1 MQRRDFLRYSALG
14 GVALSA
20 SGVLAYAMAGRHA
33 GHAPVSLLD
42 ATTLPEGEPL
52 QPLPRIA
59 NLSDQS
65 DLFRSALTPA
75 PHAVALGADRHARLW
90 LYNRKVAPLI
100 EVTEGDDFDVTLVNE
115 LPEET
120 TVHWHGV
127 AVAHEHDGA
136 PRHAVAPGESRRY
149 RHTFADGSAGLH
161 WFHPHPHGVLARQIA
176 HGLAGVLLVRPREE
190 VVPFEVEEHLLVI
203 NDLRLSGA
211 GEVTPHTDEDWMNGR
226 EGELLLVNGQR
237 RPRLDVAPG
246 TTLRLRLV
254 NACAGRYLRLR
265 LEDHG
270 LTLIGTDGG
279 LLEQPRP
286 LEELLLTPGER
297 ADLLV
302 RISEQGAER
311 FTLAS
316 HPYERGWMGARPAHL
331 DAVAPLLTI
340 HTRETEVAP
349 AVALPARLGRIEPLG
364 DPAVRRTLALTEV
377 MAGMEHGPTQADAS
391 GAMDHGGHGGDAG
404 GTMDHGGHGGDAGGA
419 MDHGGHGGDA
429 GGAMD
434 HGGHGGAAMAAD
446 NGRPPVDFLI
456 NGRSFT
462 MGEVMFEGRVGE
474 VEEWEVFNDSHMDHP
489 FHVHGTH
496 FQVVASREIDGE
508 WRGAPWLA
516 WKDTVN
522 LRPGQRMRLR
532 LVFHE
537 PGDWLFHCHIIEHE
551 EMGMMAA
558 IRML

>member
-1 MQRRDFLRYSALG
+1 MQRRDFLRYSTLG

-20 SGVLAYAMAGRHA
+20 SGLLAYAIAGRHA
-33 GHAPVSLLD
+33 DHAPVSLLD
-42 ATTLPEGEPL
+42 ATTLPEGQPLQPL

-59 NLSDQS
+59 NLSDRPG
-65 DLFRSALTPA
+65 LFRSALTPA
-75 PHAVALGADRHARLW
+75 PHAVALGDDRHARLW

-100 EVTEGDDFDVTLVNE
+100 EVTEGDEFDVTLVNE
-115 LPEET
+115 LEQET

-127 AVAHEHDGA
+127 AVANEHDGG
-136 PRHAVAPGESRRY
+136 PGDAVAPGEARRY
-149 RHTFADGSAGLH
+149 RHTFADGSAALH
-161 WFHPHPHGVLARQIA
+161 WFHPHPHGVLAGQIA
-176 HGLAGVLLVRPREE
+176 HGLAGALLVRPRQE
-190 VVPFEVEEHLLVI
+190 VVPAEVEEHLLVV

-211 GEVTPHTDEDWMNGR
+211 GEVAPHTDEDWMNGR

-237 RPRLDVAPG
+237 WPRLDVAPG

-265 LEDHG
+265 LEEHE

-279 LLEQPRP
+279 LLEQPRS

-302 RISEQGAER
+302 RISEQGGER
-311 FTLAS
+311 FVLAS

-331 DAVAPLLTI
+331 DEVAPLLTI
-340 HTRETEVAP
+340 HTREADVLP
-349 AVALPARLGRIEPLG
+349 AVILPARLARIEPLG
-364 DPAVRRTLALTEV
+364 EPAVRRTIALTEV
-377 MAGMEHGPTQADAS
+377 MPDMEHDAGEADA
-391 GAMDHGGHGGDAG
+391 GGTMDHGGHGGDAG
-404 GTMDHGGHGGDAGGA
+404 GTMDHGGHGGDADG
-419 MDHGGHGGDA
+419 M
-429 GGAMD
+429 MS
-434 HGGHGGAAMAAD
+434 D

-456 NGRSFT
+456 NGRSFA
-462 MGEVMFEGRVGE
+462 MGEVMFEGQVGE

-496 FQVVASREIDGE
+496 FQVIASREADGE
-508 WRGAPWLA
+508 WREAPWLA

-522 LRPGQRMRLR
+522 LAPNQRLRLR
-532 LVFHE
+532 LVFRE

-551 EMGMMAA
+551 ELGMMAA
-558 IRML
+558 IRIR